1 MPLDLSGPQS
11 GLSQLGGFMSTT
23 TETAIP
29 AGTYTLDTVHS
40 HVGFAVKHMVV
51 ATFRGRFETF
61 DATLEVSDD
70 GAPRLIGTVDVTS
83 IEVKDDNL
91 AAHLQSPDFF
101 DTERHPEL
109 RFESDSIRLDGGDA
123 VVDGRLTI
131 KGQTR
136 PVEAR
141 GTIVGPHE
149 DIAGNTK
156 LGLELTAIVD
166 RTEFGLKWNAPL
178 PKGGMALGNDV
189 TLSVDLE
196 LVKA

>member
-1 MPLDLSGPQS
+1 
-11 GLSQLGGFMSTT
+11 MSIS
-23 TETAIP
+23 TETTIP
-29 AGTYTLDTVHS
+29 TGTYTLDKVHS
-40 HVGFAVKHMVV
+40 HVGFGVKHMVV
-51 ATFRGRFETF
+51 ATFRGRFDDF
-61 DATLEVSDD
+61 DATLEVGED
-70 GAPRLIGTVDVTS
+70 GAARLIGTVAVGS
-83 IEVKDDNL
+83 IEVKDENL
-91 AAHLQSPDFF
+91 AAHLQSPEFF
-101 DTERHPEL
+101 DAERHPEL
-109 RFESDSIRLDGGDA
+109 RFESDSIRIDGGDA

-131 KGQTR
+131 KGETR

-166 RTEFGLKWNAPL
+166 RTEFGLNWNAPL

-196 LVKA
+196 LIKA

>member
-1 MPLDLSGPQS
+1 
-11 GLSQLGGFMSTT
+11 MSIS
-23 TETAIP
+23 TETTIP
-29 AGTYTLDTVHS
+29 AGTYTLDKVHS

-51 ATFRGRFETF
+51 ATFRGRFEEF

-70 GAPRLIGTVDVTS
+70 GAPRLVGTVDVTS

-91 AAHLQSPDFF
+91 AGHLQSPEFF
-101 DTERHPEL
+101 DSERHPEL
-109 RFESDSIRLDGGDA
+109 RFESDSIRVDGGDV

-166 RTEFGLKWNAPL
+166 RTEFGLNWNAPL
-178 PKGGMALGNDV
+178 PKGGVALGNDV

-196 LVKA
+196 LKKA

>member
-1 MPLDLSGPQS
+1 
-11 GLSQLGGFMSTT
+11 MSIS
-23 TETAIP
+23 TETTIP
-29 AGTYTLDTVHS
+29 TGTYTLDKVHS

-51 ATFRGRFETF
+51 ATFRGRFEEF
-61 DATLEVSDD
+61 DATLEVADD
-70 GAPRLIGTVDVTS
+70 GTPRLTGTVDVTS

-91 AAHLQSPDFF
+91 AGHLQSPEFF
-101 DTERHPEL
+101 DSERHPEL
-109 RFESDSIRLDGGDA
+109 RFESDSIRVDGGDV

-166 RTEFGLKWNAPL
+166 RTEFGLNWNAPL
-178 PKGGMALGNDV
+178 PKGGVALGNDV

-196 LVKA
+196 LKKA

>member
-1 MPLDLSGPQS
+1 
-11 GLSQLGGFMSTT
+11 MSIS
-23 TETAIP
+23 TETTIP
-29 AGTYTLDTVHS
+29 AGTYTLDKVHS

-51 ATFRGRFETF
+51 ATFRGRFEDF
-61 DATLEVSDD
+61 DATLDVADD
-70 GAPRLIGTVDVTS
+70 GAPRLTGTVDVTS

-91 AAHLQSPDFF
+91 AGHLQSPEFF
-101 DTERHPEL
+101 DSERHPEL
-109 RFESDSIRLDGGDA
+109 RFESDSIRVDGGDV
-123 VVDGRLTI
+123 VVDGRLTL

-166 RTEFGLKWNAPL
+166 RTEFGLNWNAPL
-178 PKGGMALGNDV
+178 PKGGVALGNDV

-196 LVKA
+196 LKQA